1 MKCEAMVK
9 KRSFLRL
16 PTSHFRFR
24 ALNFRQFSGL
34 LIPPIVTA
42 LVIAIQWAGVLQL
55 FGWAAFDQFMRLR
68 PLEPMDPRIVVVTVD
83 EPDIRNVG
91 QWPIPDAVLA
101 DLVTIIDQQQP
112 VAIGLDIYRDLPVQP
127 GHQQLLEVYQTVP
140 NLIGVEKVVS
150 DGSTA
155 TIAPPPELKEKGRVG
170 SIDLVLDA
178 DGRIRRG
185 LLSLQP
191 EDNQTVLSL
200 GAKLALMYLYQHGI
214 TPTVTDNG
222 NVQLGEGLFIR
233 FSGNDGGYVR
243 ADAGGYQV
251 LLNYRGPQENF
262 QTISM
267 TDVLEGRSDPDLFSD
282 RIVLIGP
289 IAHSLNDLFF
299 TPYSGTLTRQG
310 DRMAGVVI
318 HANLTS
324 QIISAALDGRP
335 QFQVWSHGM
344 ELFWI
349 LIWSGIGTA
358 LGWTYRLGWG
368 ALLSLVVGGGSL
380 TLELQVAFLEGWWI
394 PLVPPIIAFTTSGIA
409 IAGYIANWEHQERQM
424 VMTLFGRHVTPQIAE
439 MIWQSRD
446 ELIARGQLTGQKM
459 IATVL
464 FADLKGFSTIAETMA
479 ADALMCWLNEYM
491 NGMADIVLDHNGIVD
506 KFIGDAVMAVFGVP
520 IPRTSSEEIAQD
532 AIAAVS
538 CAVAMGE
545 KLKLLNSQWQ
555 LEGKPTV
562 SMRVGIATGEVVTG
576 SLGSSQR
583 MDYTTLGDS
592 VNIAARLESY
602 DKSFGDG
609 VCRIL
614 INQQTH
620 EQVSYQCLTEYI
632 GSIHLKGRT
641 QPINVYQINNP

>member
-1 MKCEAMVK
+1 M
-9 KRSFLRL
+9 RL
-16 PTSHFRFR
+16 PTSHLPLAR
-24 ALNFRQFSGL
+24 LNFRQFSGL
-34 LIPPIVTA
+34 LIPPIVTG

-55 FGWAAFDQFMRLR
+55 FEWAAFDQFTRLR
-68 PLEPMDPRIVVVTVD
+68 PLEPLDPRIVVITVD

-101 DLVTIIDQQQP
+101 NLVKIVDQHEP

-127 GHQQLLEVYQTVP
+127 GHEELLEVYETIP

-155 TIAPPPELKEKGRVG
+155 TIAPPPQLKEKDQVG
-170 SIDLVLDA
+170 SIDLILDA

-185 LLSLQP
+185 LLSVQP
-191 EDNQTVLSL
+191 TENQTVLSL
-200 GAKLALMYLYQHGI
+200 GAKLALIYLYQHGI
-214 TPTVTDNG
+214 TPTVTETGD
-222 NVQLGEGLFIR
+222 VQLGEGLFTR

-251 LLNYRGPQENF
+251 FLNYRGLQDNF
-262 QTISM
+262 DTISM
-267 TDVLEGRSDPDLFSD
+267 TDVLEGRAPANLFSD

-299 TPYSGTLTRQG
+299 TPYSGTLMSMG

-318 HANLTS
+318 HANVTS

-344 ELFWI
+344 QWLWI

-358 LGWTYRLGWG
+358 LGWSYRLGWG
-368 ALLSLVVGGGSL
+368 ALLSLVIGGGSL
-380 TLELQVAFLEGWWI
+380 ALTAYIAFLEGWWI
-394 PLVPPIIAFTTSGIA
+394 PLVPPVFAFTTSGIA

-424 VMTLFGRHVTPQIAE
+424 VMTIFGRHVTPQIAE

-446 ELIARGQLTGQKM
+446 ELIARGQLTGQNM
-459 IATVL
+459 VATVL

-491 NGMADIVLDHNGIVD
+491 NAMADIVLEHQGIVD

-520 IPRTSSEEIAQD
+520 IPRTNSEEIAQD

-545 KLKLLNSQWQ
+545 KLKVLNHQWQ
-555 LEGKPTV
+555 IEGKPTV

-592 VNIAARLESY
+592 VNIASRLESY
-602 DKSFGDG
+602 DKSFGAG
-609 VCRIL
+609 ICRIL
-614 INQQTH
+614 ISQTTH
-620 EQVSYQCLTEYI
+620 EQVQENFITEFI
-632 GSIHLKGRT
+632 GRINLHGRS
-641 QPINVYQINNP
+641 QPINVYQITNY